1 MTGTMAGKM
10 QLTANIDPSSFAL
23 SSVSGSGDFNVVRG
37 ALYGIDLAEAARRL
51 SVRPVQGGVT
61 SFEQMSARIR
71 TGAGKTRIY
80 DVSMSSGLM
89 QSTGFLDLAKGG
101 QMSGRLELRMGG
113 SANQTRLPILISG
126 TLDAPLV
133 QVSDSP

>member
-1 MTGTMAGKM
+1 
-10 QLTANIDPSSFAL
+10 
-23 SSVSGSGDFNVVRG
+23 
-37 ALYGIDLAEAARRL
+37 
-51 SVRPVQGGVT
+51 
-61 SFEQMSARIR
+61 
-71 TGAGKTRIY
+71 
-80 DVSMSSGLM
+80 M